1 MLMLLLC
8 NVFTLS
14 AAEELYAQHYN
25 VTLSLRNATVKEAV
39 DAVTR
44 QTGIAFSYESLVGVM
59 PLGNV
64 EIRVDGGAVDAV
76 LGPLFAD
83 KGIAWQVVDGV
94 VILTRQNSPPQS
106 DSGRRLTVRGRIT
119 AGAGES
125 IVGATVMVK
134 GTQTGVS
141 SDVEGNYEIV
151 VPGPGSVLVFN
162 YLGYQP
168 QEIAVGNR
176 TQIDVRLAEDNN
188 VLDDVVVIGYG
199 TQSRRTLTSAVSKVS
214 GADLEGVPVN
224 SIGDALKGKVPG
236 VRVSTANNQPGS
248 DPVFLIR
255 GGSSINQSNAPIII
269 VDGVRRE
276 MTGLN
281 TNDIESIEILK
292 DAASAGIYGAS
303 ASNGV
308 ILVTTKKGNRAKGP
322 QITFEAQA
330 AWTSPATKFD
340 LMDAR
345 DYVVTM
351 RRALNDCPGYTYG
364 QQVLTGANSAGIGNG
379 DSSIW
384 TTRYLQEGES
394 VPRGWSSVVD
404 PVDPS
409 KIIVFQDNDQQSQWF
424 DDSYW
429 MQYYLGVNGGS
440 DKVTYAASASYM
452 KDGGIGINTDFS
464 RFTFHGNTSFKITK
478 SLTAGTT
485 FDYSETSG
493 NEIPSSGIGNYWT
506 ILGRGMFMPAT
517 HRDYLED
524 GQPGQGTNS
533 TTISAAWFDRYYT
546 NNYVTRRSTAN
557 FNLKWDIVD
566 GLSAFAQIANHN
578 SYKNSYQY
586 LAGNAI
592 SQTRQTY
599 EGWSQTNRL
608 SFQAHVDYNKS
619 FGDHNLSAMAGY
631 DFLKRKI
638 NGMSMTVQGAES
650 DKTPTLGAGTTPTA
664 WTDTQTPWCQ
674 ISYFGRLNY
683 NYKEK
688 YMLGFTM
695 RADGS
700 SLFAKDNR
708 WGYFPAVSAGW
719 VVSEEKFWNVEKF
732 NQLKLRLSY
741 GLTGNNNVDYYDTL
755 GAYSVTGIYAGSGA
769 TLASTLPNLGLT
781 WEKTKQFDIG
791 LDMAFF
797 NNRLRVA
804 ADYYSKKSEDLLFD
818 VSLPDTSGYGSA
830 MQNVGSIRFYGLEF
844 EISSVNVSTK
854 NFSWTTDFT
863 YSFNANKVL
872 SLPDEYYYK
881 DIDGKD
887 AWRIGGYTMS
897 ESGYRFGGTAV
908 GEPLGRIYGYKT
920 SHIIESEAQA
930 DAVLYDSNSHGYRR
944 SDGLSI
950 AGRKDVGDYEW
961 KNRAGSALTADG
973 REQING
979 EDMFLLGYVTP
990 HSTGGMNNTFKYRN
1004 LSLSVYVDYA
1014 LGHSVYNYMYTRGL
1028 QTSMGNCNWNLI
1040 YDANDCWQKPGDNTK
1055 LARLSA
1061 NDADGGNK
1069 NYSRISDINVQ
1080 KGDYLCL
1087 RDVTLSYSFP
1097 KRWIGKL
1104 GLGNLTVSVSGNT
1117 LVYWTKVKGV
1127 SPESAVAS
1135 SGSSTGMYSAV
1146 NTSSADYN
1154 IYPPTRKV
1162 MFSLKATF

>member
-44 QTGIAFSYESLVGVM
+44 QTGIAFSYESSVGVM

-424 DDSYW
+424 DDAFW
-429 MQYYLGVNGGS
+429 QNYYIGVNGGGENIR
-440 DKVTYAASASYM
+440 YAASAGYTD
-452 KDGGIGINTDFS
+452 DGGIGMATGFS
-464 RFTFHGNTSFKITK
+464 RFTFHGNTSFKVTRR
-478 SLTAGTT
+478 LTATTT
-485 FDYSETSG
+485 FDYSQIERQMLDGGALNKRNSV
-493 NEIPSSGIGNYWT
+493 I
-506 ILGRGMFMPAT
+506 RGLSVPAT
-517 HRDYLED
+517 HRDWYDAEAGEDLAGTPAMGPNNTTLPAAYYNYYYSDTGETTKRSSVNINLEW
-524 GQPGQGTNS
+524 
-533 TTISAAWFDRYYT
+533 A
-546 NNYVTRRSTAN
+546 
-557 FNLKWDIVD
+557 IVD
-566 GLSAFAQIANHN
+566 GLRAVAQFSNHN
-578 SYKNSYQY
+578 RHSRSHFFVKNNPTTGTNIRPTKE
-586 LAGNAI
+586 AFTETN
-592 SQTRQTY
+592 RMDFQTY
-599 EGWSQTNRL
+599 LNWKKTFAE
-608 SFQAHVDYNKS
+608 
-619 FGDHNLSAMAGY
+619 DHNIDVVAGY
-631 DFLKRKI
+631 DYMKDKNNSIDAR
-638 NGMSMTVQGAES
+638 VQGAAS
-650 DKTPTLGAGTTPTA
+650 DKIPTLNVGTSNITNYPTSTR
-664 WTDTQTPWCQ
+664 TDEVL
-674 ISYFGRLNY
+674 ISYFGRVNY
-683 NYKEK
+683 NFREK
-688 YMLGFTM
+688 YLLSFTM

-700 SLFAKDNR
+700 SKFAAGNR
-708 WGYFPAVSAGW
+708 W
-719 VVSEEKFWNVEKF
+719 
-732 NQLKLRLSY
+732 
-741 GLTGNNNVDYYDTL
+741 
-755 GAYSVTGIYAGSGA
+755 
-769 TLASTLPNLGLT
+769 
-781 WEKTKQFDIG
+781 
-791 LDMAFF
+791 
-797 NNRLRVA
+797 
-804 ADYYSKKSEDLLFD
+804 
-818 VSLPDTSGYGSA
+818 
-830 MQNVGSIRFYGLEF
+830 
-844 EISSVNVSTK
+844 
-854 NFSWTTDFT
+854 
-863 YSFNANKVL
+863 L
-872 SLPDEYYYK
+872 SL
-881 DIDGKD
+881 I
-887 AWRIGGYTMS
+887 
-897 ESGYRFGGTAV
+897 
-908 GEPLGRIYGYKT
+908 
-920 SHIIESEAQA
+920 HI
-930 DAVLYDSNSHGYRR
+930 
-944 SDGLSI
+944 
-950 AGRKDVGDYEW
+950 
-961 KNRAGSALTADG
+961 
-973 REQING
+973 
-979 EDMFLLGYVTP
+979 
-990 HSTGGMNNTFKYRN
+990 
-1004 LSLSVYVDYA
+1004 
-1014 LGHSVYNYMYTRGL
+1014 
-1028 QTSMGNCNWNLI
+1028 
-1040 YDANDCWQKPGDNTK
+1040 
-1055 LARLSA
+1055 
-1061 NDADGGNK
+1061 
-1069 NYSRISDINVQ
+1069 
-1080 KGDYLCL
+1080 
-1087 RDVTLSYSFP
+1087 
-1097 KRWIGKL
+1097 
-1104 GLGNLTVSVSGNT
+1104 
-1117 LVYWTKVKGV
+1117 
-1127 SPESAVAS
+1127 
-1135 SGSSTGMYSAV
+1135 
-1146 NTSSADYN
+1146 
-1154 IYPPTRKV
+1154 
-1162 MFSLKATF
+1162 

>member
-1 MLMLLLC
+1 
-8 NVFTLS
+8 
-14 AAEELYAQHYN
+14 
-25 VTLSLRNATVKEAV
+25 
-39 DAVTR
+39 
-44 QTGIAFSYESLVGVM
+44 
-59 PLGNV
+59 
-64 EIRVDGGAVDAV
+64 
-76 LGPLFAD
+76 
-83 KGIAWQVVDGV
+83 
-94 VILTRQNSPPQS
+94 
-106 DSGRRLTVRGRIT
+106 
-119 AGAGES
+119 
-125 IVGATVMVK
+125 MVK

-524 GQPGQGTNS
+524 GQPGQGT
-533 TTISAAWFDRYYT
+533 
-546 NNYVTRRSTAN
+546 
-557 FNLKWDIVD
+557 
-566 GLSAFAQIANHN
+566 
-578 SYKNSYQY
+578 
-586 LAGNAI
+586 
-592 SQTRQTY
+592 
-599 EGWSQTNRL
+599 
-608 SFQAHVDYNKS
+608 
-619 FGDHNLSAMAGY
+619 
-631 DFLKRKI
+631 
-638 NGMSMTVQGAES
+638 
-650 DKTPTLGAGTTPTA
+650 
-664 WTDTQTPWCQ
+664 
-674 ISYFGRLNY
+674 
-683 NYKEK
+683 
-688 YMLGFTM
+688 
-695 RADGS
+695 
-700 SLFAKDNR
+700 
-708 WGYFPAVSAGW
+708 
-719 VVSEEKFWNVEKF
+719 
-732 NQLKLRLSY
+732 
-741 GLTGNNNVDYYDTL
+741 
-755 GAYSVTGIYAGSGA
+755 
-769 TLASTLPNLGLT
+769 
-781 WEKTKQFDIG
+781 
-791 LDMAFF
+791 
-797 NNRLRVA
+797 
-804 ADYYSKKSEDLLFD
+804 
-818 VSLPDTSGYGSA
+818 
-830 MQNVGSIRFYGLEF
+830 
-844 EISSVNVSTK
+844 
-854 NFSWTTDFT
+854 
-863 YSFNANKVL
+863 
-872 SLPDEYYYK
+872 
-881 DIDGKD
+881 
-887 AWRIGGYTMS
+887 
-897 ESGYRFGGTAV
+897 
-908 GEPLGRIYGYKT
+908 
-920 SHIIESEAQA
+920 
-930 DAVLYDSNSHGYRR
+930 
-944 SDGLSI
+944 
-950 AGRKDVGDYEW
+950 
-961 KNRAGSALTADG
+961 
-973 REQING
+973 
-979 EDMFLLGYVTP
+979 
-990 HSTGGMNNTFKYRN
+990 
-1004 LSLSVYVDYA
+1004 
-1014 LGHSVYNYMYTRGL
+1014 
-1028 QTSMGNCNWNLI
+1028 
-1040 YDANDCWQKPGDNTK
+1040 
-1055 LARLSA
+1055 
-1061 NDADGGNK
+1061 
-1069 NYSRISDINVQ
+1069 
-1080 KGDYLCL
+1080 
-1087 RDVTLSYSFP
+1087 
-1097 KRWIGKL
+1097 
-1104 GLGNLTVSVSGNT
+1104 
-1117 LVYWTKVKGV
+1117 
-1127 SPESAVAS
+1127 
-1135 SGSSTGMYSAV
+1135 
-1146 NTSSADYN
+1146 
-1154 IYPPTRKV
+1154 
-1162 MFSLKATF
+1162 

>member
-1 MLMLLLC
+1 MLLLLLC

-44 QTGIAFSYESLVGVM
+44 QTGIAFSYESSVGVM

-125 IVGATVMVK
+125 VVGATVMVK

-188 VLDDVVVIGYG
+188 VLDDVVVVGYG

-429 MQYYLGVNGGS
+429 MQYYVGVNGG
-440 DKVTYAASASYM
+440 
-452 KDGGIGINTDFS
+452 
-464 RFTFHGNTSFKITK
+464 R
-478 SLTAGTT
+478 
-485 FDYSETSG
+485 
-493 NEIPSSGIGNYWT
+493 
-506 ILGRGMFMPAT
+506 ILR
-517 HRDYLED
+517 
-524 GQPGQGTNS
+524 
-533 TTISAAWFDRYYT
+533 
-546 NNYVTRRSTAN
+546 
-557 FNLKWDIVD
+557 
-566 GLSAFAQIANHN
+566 
-578 SYKNSYQY
+578 
-586 LAGNAI
+586 
-592 SQTRQTY
+592 
-599 EGWSQTNRL
+599 
-608 SFQAHVDYNKS
+608 
-619 FGDHNLSAMAGY
+619 
-631 DFLKRKI
+631 
-638 NGMSMTVQGAES
+638 
-650 DKTPTLGAGTTPTA
+650 
-664 WTDTQTPWCQ
+664 
-674 ISYFGRLNY
+674 
-683 NYKEK
+683 
-688 YMLGFTM
+688 
-695 RADGS
+695 
-700 SLFAKDNR
+700 
-708 WGYFPAVSAGW
+708 
-719 VVSEEKFWNVEKF
+719 
-732 NQLKLRLSY
+732 
-741 GLTGNNNVDYYDTL
+741 
-755 GAYSVTGIYAGSGA
+755 
-769 TLASTLPNLGLT
+769 
-781 WEKTKQFDIG
+781 
-791 LDMAFF
+791 
-797 NNRLRVA
+797 
-804 ADYYSKKSEDLLFD
+804 
-818 VSLPDTSGYGSA
+818 
-830 MQNVGSIRFYGLEF
+830 
-844 EISSVNVSTK
+844 
-854 NFSWTTDFT
+854 
-863 YSFNANKVL
+863 
-872 SLPDEYYYK
+872 
-881 DIDGKD
+881 
-887 AWRIGGYTMS
+887 
-897 ESGYRFGGTAV
+897 
-908 GEPLGRIYGYKT
+908 
-920 SHIIESEAQA
+920 
-930 DAVLYDSNSHGYRR
+930 
-944 SDGLSI
+944 
-950 AGRKDVGDYEW
+950 
-961 KNRAGSALTADG
+961 
-973 REQING
+973 
-979 EDMFLLGYVTP
+979 
-990 HSTGGMNNTFKYRN
+990 
-1004 LSLSVYVDYA
+1004 
-1014 LGHSVYNYMYTRGL
+1014 
-1028 QTSMGNCNWNLI
+1028 
-1040 YDANDCWQKPGDNTK
+1040 
-1055 LARLSA
+1055 
-1061 NDADGGNK
+1061 
-1069 NYSRISDINVQ
+1069 
-1080 KGDYLCL
+1080 
-1087 RDVTLSYSFP
+1087 
-1097 KRWIGKL
+1097 
-1104 GLGNLTVSVSGNT
+1104 
-1117 LVYWTKVKGV
+1117 
-1127 SPESAVAS
+1127 
-1135 SGSSTGMYSAV
+1135 
-1146 NTSSADYN
+1146 
-1154 IYPPTRKV
+1154 
-1162 MFSLKATF
+1162 

>member
-1 MLMLLLC
+1 MLLLLLC

-44 QTGIAFSYESLVGVM
+44 QTGIAFSYESSVGVM

-908 GEPLGRIYGYKT
+908 GERTDDLRLQALPYHRIRG
-920 SHIIESEAQA
+920 
-930 DAVLYDSNSHGYRR
+930 
-944 SDGLSI
+944 
-950 AGRKDVGDYEW
+950 AGRR
-961 KNRAGSALTADG
+961 RAL
-973 REQING
+973 R
-979 EDMFLLGYVTP
+979 
-990 HSTGGMNNTFKYRN
+990 
-1004 LSLSVYVDYA
+1004 
-1014 LGHSVYNYMYTRGL
+1014 L
-1028 QTSMGNCNWNLI
+1028 Q
-1040 YDANDCWQKPGDNTK
+1040 
-1055 LARLSA
+1055 LARLPPFGRPVDRRTQGRGRLRVEKPRGVGAYGRRPRADQRRGHVPAGQCRAPFDGRYEQYLQIQEPDPFGLPRLCAGTFDLQLPVYALLPDLDGQLQLESGLRCPEYMA
-1061 NDADGGNK
+1061 EARRRHQVRPPDSQRRRRRQPQLLAHFEYQRAEGRLPLPARRDALLRSPAALDPQGRSGPSDRFRVGQHALLLDRRQGYFARIRLGRQLDGHVQR
-1069 NYSRISDINVQ
+1069 YQFERHFVQQLSSDAQ
-1080 KGDYLCL
+1080 GAL
-1087 RDVTLSYSFP
+1087 RP
-1097 KRWIGKL
+1097 
-1104 GLGNLTVSVSGNT
+1104 
-1117 LVYWTKVKGV
+1117 
-1127 SPESAVAS
+1127 
-1135 SGSSTGMYSAV
+1135 
-1146 NTSSADYN
+1146 
-1154 IYPPTRKV
+1154 
-1162 MFSLKATF
+1162 